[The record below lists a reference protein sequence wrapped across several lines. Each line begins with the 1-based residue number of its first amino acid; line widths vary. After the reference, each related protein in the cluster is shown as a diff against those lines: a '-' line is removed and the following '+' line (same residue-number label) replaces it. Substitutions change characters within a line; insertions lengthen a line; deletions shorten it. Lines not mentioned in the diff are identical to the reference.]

1 MPTFSQQFLANL
13 GGAGGMLQGFSDLG
27 GAIGGIGGQIKEK
40 RRQDALLGYD
50 TTTLEG
56 RLGLATAKLK
66 FAKTTEEREELGKEI
81 QAIREEMQKKTAI
94 AGMGLDAD
102 LQNLVNTGALK
113 PAGARSEQ
121 ARRRTQGGEVRSKVN
136 LMNALEK
143 IGEGESAQQLM
154 RGEIDESQGKTL
166 LANNIRNTGEGRLR
180 KKQLVAKFGEE
191 KANEIINDL
200 GSIARL
206 GALDNAAFNTS
217 FENEKNNKIK
227 NAFIEKYGKE
237 HPGIRGMLEDDFITV
252 SDAAKLVQ
260 DEQNN
265 EYTLKDFKKYVSN
278 DGKRTEVR
286 GGFVN
291 PKKGSDY
298 FAIIVDGKPTRANA
312 DDYVL
317 PSEEEKG
324 AAAPTVNELKQA
336 EIYLLSEIGAEAKE
350 DEDIKADFDRVY
362 LLIATEVKKLQ
373 KKNPKIDYADAVA
386 TVIEGLNLKYEVPF
400 VGDNTLAYSKPKE
413 DPVYTDENP
422 PVIETQ
428 EEYDK
433 LPKGTLFIEDGVRQR
448 KDE

>member
-1 MPTFSQQFLANL
+1 MPTFSQLFLANL
-13 GGAGGMLQGFSDLG
+13 GTGGGMLQGFSALG

-50 TTTLEG
+50 TTTPEG

-66 FAKTTEEREELGKEI
+66 FAKTAEERLELGKEI

-102 LQNLVNTGALK
+102 LQNLVNTGALT

-121 ARRRTQGGEVRSKVN
+121 ARRRTQGREVRSKVN

-143 IGEGESAQQLM
+143 IGEGEAAQQLM
-154 RGEIDESQGKTL
+154 RGEIGESHATTL

-180 KKQLVAKFGEE
+180 KKQLVAEFGEE

-206 GALDNAAFNTS
+206 GALDNAAYNAS
-217 FENEKNNKIK
+217 FKDEKNNKIK
-227 NAFIEKYGKE
+227 NTFIEKYGKE
-237 HPGIRGMLEDDFITV
+237 HPGIMEMLEDDFITV

-286 GGFVN
+286 GGFVS

-298 FAIIVDGKPTRANA
+298 FAIIVDGEPIRANA

-317 PSEEEKG
+317 PSDEEKG
-324 AAAPTVNELKQA
+324 AAAPTVKELRQA
-336 EIYLLSEIGAEAKE
+336 GTFLLKEIGAEAKE
-350 DEDIKADFDRVY
+350 DTDIGADFGVLE
-362 LLIATEVKKLQ
+362 LLIANRVKELMN
-373 KKNPKIDYADAVA
+373 KNRKMNYADAA
-386 TVIEGLNLKYEVPF
+386 AIVIKDLNIKYNKTDNPF
-400 VGDNTLAYSKPKE
+400 ADNTLEYKE

-433 LPKGTLFIEDGVRQR
+433 LPKGTLFIEDGVPQR
-448 KDE
+448 KD

>member
-13 GGAGGMLQGFSDLG
+13 GTGGGMLQGFSDLG
-27 GAIGGIGGQIKEK
+27 GAIGGIGGQIKER

-50 TTTLEG
+50 TTTPEG

-66 FAKTTEEREELGKEI
+66 FAKTTEERLELGKEI

-102 LQNLVNTGALK
+102 LQNLVNTGALT

-121 ARRRTQGGEVRSKVN
+121 ARRRAQGREVRSKVN

-143 IGEGESAQQLM
+143 IDEGEAAQQLM
-154 RGEIDESQGKTL
+154 RGEIGESQATTL

-180 KKQLVAKFGEE
+180 KKQLVAEFGEE

-206 GALDNAAFNTS
+206 GALDNAAYNAS
-217 FENEKNNKIK
+217 FKDEKNNKIK
-227 NAFIEKYGKE
+227 NTFIEKYGKE
-237 HPGIRGMLEDDFITV
+237 HPGIMEMLEDDFITV

-286 GGFVN
+286 GGFVS

-298 FAIIVDGKPTRANA
+298 FAIIVDGEPIRANA

-317 PSEEEKG
+317 PSDEEKG
-324 AAAPTVNELKQA
+324 AAAPTVNELRQA
-336 EIYLLSEIGAEAKE
+336 GTFLLKEIGAEAKE
-350 DEDIKADFDRVY
+350 DRDIDADFGVLQ
-362 LLIATEVKKLQ
+362 LLIANRVKELMN
-373 KKNPKIDYADAVA
+373 KNPKMNYAAAAA
-386 TVIEGLNLKYEVPF
+386 TVIKDLNIKYNKTDNPF
-400 VGDNTLAYSKPKE
+400 ADNTLEYSESKE
-413 DPVYTDENP
+413 DEVI
-422 PVIETQ
+422 PVIQTK
-428 EEYDK
+428 EERDA
-433 LPKGTLFIEDGVRQR
+433 LPPGTTYRDPNGEIRTKPLQ
-448 KDE
+448 